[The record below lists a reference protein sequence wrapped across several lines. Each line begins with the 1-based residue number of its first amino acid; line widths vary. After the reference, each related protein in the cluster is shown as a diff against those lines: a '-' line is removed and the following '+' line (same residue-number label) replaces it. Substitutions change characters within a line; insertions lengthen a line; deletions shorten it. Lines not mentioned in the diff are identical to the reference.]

1 MSNIKYFLLSLSS
14 KTFILMKKF
23 IKAVIVGYVT
33 LWLYDEGKE
42 WLANRNRPSR
52 VIEDEKPLR
61 YTGKIER

>member
-42 WLANRNRPSR
+42 WLANRNKPSGLKDPQKYSET
-52 VIEDEKPLR
+52 ID
-61 YTGKIER
+61 Y